1 MKERYTHMNATIF
14 LKSLEYIT
22 GTQVTTTDIIK
33 ICNQI
38 DGELVTGFNHNNI
51 DRKEIVNIAKCGC
64 NTISFLATSDLFTP
78 SALKKFV
85 KSHTDKLK
93 ELTPLVA
100 IAIDNDSD
108 GSEVVKAR
116 IKAVRIGN
124 KKPSY
129 YAP

>member
-1 MKERYTHMNATIF
+1 MNATVF

-38 DGELVTGFNHNNI
+38 EGELVTGFNRDNI
-51 DRKEIVNIAKCGC
+51 DRKEIVSIARCGC
-64 NTISFLATSDLFTP
+64 LMVSFLATSDLFTP
-78 SALKKFV
+78 SALEKFV

-93 ELTPLVA
+93 ELIPLVA

-108 GSEVVKAR
+108 DSEVVKAR

>member
-38 DGELVTGFNHNNI
+38 DGELVTGFDHDNI
-51 DRKEIVNIAKCGC
+51 DRKEIVNLAKCSC
-64 NTISFLATSDLFTP
+64 NMVSFFATSDIFTA
-78 SALKKFV
+78 SALEKFI

-93 ELTPLVA
+93 KLIPLVA
-100 IAIDNDSD
+100 VAIDSDSED
-108 GSEVVKAR
+108 SELVKTR
-116 IKAVRIGN
+116 IKAVKIGN
-124 KKPSY
+124 EKPSY

>member
-1 MKERYTHMNATIF
+1 MNATVF

-38 DGELVTGFNHNNI
+38 DGELVTGFDHDNI
-51 DRKEIVNIAKCGC
+51 DRIEIVNIAKCSC
-64 NTISFLATSDLFTP
+64 YTISFLATSDLFTP
-78 SALKKFV
+78 SALEKFV

-93 ELTPLVA
+93 ELIPLVA

-108 GSEVVKAR
+108 DSEVVKAR

-129 YAP
+129 YAQ